1 MKTSDN
7 FQKLLE
13 HSLSCFCYKAIKI
26 IVHDVRMKQNET
38 TLSLEVHYK
47 DKDKTKIKFKNLKI

>member
-7 FQKLLE
+7 FEKLLE
-13 HSLSCFCYKAIKI
+13 HSLAAFCYKAQKI
-26 IVHDVRMKQNET
+26 IVHDVRMKQQET
-38 TLSLEVHYK
+38 ILSLEVHYK